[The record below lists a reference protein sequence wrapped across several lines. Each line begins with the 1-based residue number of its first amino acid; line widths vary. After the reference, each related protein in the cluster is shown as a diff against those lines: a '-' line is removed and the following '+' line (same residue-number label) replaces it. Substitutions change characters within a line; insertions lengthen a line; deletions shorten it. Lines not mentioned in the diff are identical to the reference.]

1 MGTALTIGH
10 QWHFLITDVQLI
22 IKPLH
27 PTLETTE
34 QSLNN
39 IIMLRHFV
47 TTIKPIFD
55 ALDDARS
62 GLLMKIRQAR
72 TFDNLVARILSDF
85 LARYVPLPISILLP

>member
-1 MGTALTIGH
+1 MA
-10 QWHFLITDVQLI
+10 QLI
-22 IKPLH
+22 IKPIH

-55 ALDDARS
+55 ALDGARS

-72 TFDNLVARILSDF
+72 TLDHIIARLWADF
-85 LARYVPLPISILLP
+85 LNRYVPLAISTLLP

>member
-1 MGTALTIGH
+1 MAS
-10 QWHFLITDVQLI
+10 LIINVQLI

-55 ALDDARS
+55 ALDGARS

-72 TFDNLVARILSDF
+72 ICELVIARISSDS
-85 LARYVPLPISILLP
+85 LDRYVPRATLILLL

>member
-1 MGTALTIGH
+1 M
-10 QWHFLITDVQLI
+10 QLI
-22 IKPLH
+22 IKPIH

-55 ALDDARS
+55 ALDGARS
-62 GLLMKIRQAR
+62 GLLMKIRQVRMFSHVTAR
-72 TFDNLVARILSDF
+72 L
-85 LARYVPLPISILLP
+85 LADCLNGYVPLAISILWQ